1 MAICGRRSRS
11 KLILY
16 ILGAFVLGYL
26 VFHRNT
32 QSDVGLASRREVP
45 VEQDKNL
52 EEDFLKKPVYEKPPL
67 DVNALGEMGRAV
79 KLDLTGEEKREEEES
94 IKKHQINTYV
104 SDKISLHRRLPERW
118 NPL

>member
-11 KLILY
+11 KFILY
-16 ILGAFVLGYL
+16 IVGAFVVGYL

-32 QSDVGLASRREVP
+32 QSDVGLAKIREVP
-45 VEQDKNL
+45 VEHKNVD
-52 EEDFLKKPVYEKPPL
+52 EEFLKRPVYEKPAL

-79 KLDLTGEEKREEEES
+79 KLDLSGEEKREEEDS

-104 SDKISLHRRLPERW
+104 SDRISLHRRLAERW